1 LPLCIGKSQLEE
13 ITRDDLGA
21 WIEHEQ
27 DRGMQ
32 ASTVNMRLA
41 VLKAFFRFLIERDAL
56 LPEVLSKRILIMVPD
71 VL

>member
-1 LPLCIGKSQLEE
+1 MAKICSLPLYVGKSQLEE

-32 ASTVNMRLA
+32 ASTVKMRLC
-41 VLKAFFRFLIERDAL
+41 DAL
-56 LPEVLSKRILIMVPD
+56 APEVLSKRMLIMVPD